1 MKKLLSIALMLICF
15 VSNAQNPVHF
25 RLHSHNEI
33 QDNQEGINYTVTATY
48 NLIKS
53 ALTQIKDTVVKYQAK
68 WNMQV
73 ESNFIKACL
82 INDNA
87 FSSSTDFLQASD
99 SHSLIEVDPHGH
111 MNLTSG
117 FNYNPNNYADLA
129 HLLDSCGLTPARTN
143 VGGFLYKSTDWTIP
157 ASEDWTTWKN
167 GLVGN
172 AYPGYTWTP
181 TTLWGGGT
189 PGHTNDFNAFGVW
202 RPAGTSSVTFG
213 QNASGNLINIG
224 NGCKKWAIDDTT
236 NITALYNYISS
247 YINYCYSAP
256 TTTATFYTASAT
268 MNFRG
273 FLNNN
278 GSTIYTPMIDS
289 VSKFLRKMNTLKT
302 AGKIVYENLSE
313 TRTNW
318 LALHSVPTES
328 FMIQCVNITL
338 GVSENDLNEK
348 GFGIYP
354 NPATNELNV
363 VKTNNSPIISIYDL
377 KGCLIKSEYT
387 LSDEVKINIKDLTT
401 GIYFIRSGN
410 SYRRFVKD

>member
-1 MKKLLSIALMLICF
+1 MKKLLLFAFCIISLF
-15 VSNAQNPVHF
+15 NNAQNPVHF

-33 QDNQEGINYTVTATY
+33 QDYQKNINYSSLTTY
-48 NLIKS
+48 TNIKG
-53 ALTQIKDTVVKYQAK
+53 ALNQIKDTIVKYQAK

-82 INDNA
+82 QNDNA
-87 FSSSTDFLQASD
+87 FASANDLLQAFD
-99 SHSLIEVDPHGH
+99 THSLIEVDPHGH

-143 VGGFLYKSTDWTIP
+143 VGGFLYKSTDWSVPT
-157 ASEDWTTWKN
+157 SEDWSTWKN
-167 GLVGN
+167 GLVG
-172 AYPGYTWTP
+172 YSFPSYTWTP

-224 NGCKKWAIDDTT
+224 NGCQKWFIEDTT
-236 NITALYNYISS
+236 NVTAKFNNVSA

-273 FLNNN
+273 FFQND
-278 GSTIYTPMIDS
+278 GVTIKTEMIDS
-289 VSKFLRKMNTLKT
+289 VSKFLRKMNTLKI

-313 TRTNW
+313 TKTNW
-318 LALHSVPTES
+318 LALHSAPTES
-328 FMIQCVNITL
+328 FMVQCTNIVL
-338 GVSENDLNEK
+338 GVNENDLKEK
-348 GFGIYP
+348 SFGIYP
-354 NPATNELNV
+354 NPATDELNIL
-363 VKTNNSPIISIYDL
+363 KYTESAIISIYDINGKLVKTENNSASECKISL
-377 KGCLIKSEYT
+377 KELP
-387 LSDEVKINIKDLTT
+387 T
-401 GIYFIRSGN
+401 GIFIIKLGN
-410 SYRRFVKD
+410 YYQRFVKE